1 MYQLL
6 LKVANQFVAQKF
18 RASEFLK
25 KQRNKEIKFLL
36 GTLQSKKKKKKMN
49 NKHSQ
54 VFLVYRKNPR
64 K

>member
-6 LKVANQFVAQKF
+6 LKVANQFVTQKF
-18 RASEFLK
+18 RASELLK

-36 GTLQSKKKKKKMN
+36 GTLQSKKEKKMN